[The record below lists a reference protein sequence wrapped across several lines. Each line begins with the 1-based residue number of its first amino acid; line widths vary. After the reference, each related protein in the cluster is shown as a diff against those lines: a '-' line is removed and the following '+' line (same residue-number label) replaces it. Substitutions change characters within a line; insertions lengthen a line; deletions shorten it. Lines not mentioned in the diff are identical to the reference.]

1 MQDRYAGDIGDF
13 GKIGLLKA
21 LVAQGLS
28 VGVNWYYVE
37 PLCTEKKVDGTFK
50 RGDGRFLIPENLQV
64 CDKDLAEKLIKI
76 SKSETRSIKE
86 LEKEN
91 LIPNAIYF
99 SEPVTVAGRD
109 EWHKKALEQL
119 KDLDIVFVDPD
130 NGMLVKSVG
139 KGSAKSVKYTFYEE
153 VKDYVQRGQSVL
165 IYNHRCRKQEFHY
178 FHEICSR
185 LQEETGVEE
194 TEILK
199 ISFPK
204 YSVRDYLA
212 VPALAEHRKKI
223 EAAFIAMEQGIW
235 GNIGMC
241 RIVRWKTL

>member
-37 PLCTEKKVDGTFK
+37 PLNAEKNVDGTFK
-50 RGDGRFLIPENLQV
+50 RDDGRYRIPESLQV

-76 SKSETRSIKE
+76 SKSEIRSIKE
-86 LEKEN
+86 LKKEN
-91 LIPNAIYF
+91 LIPNAIYY
-99 SEPVTVAGRD
+99 SEPVTVARRA
-109 EWHKKALEQL
+109 EWHKKALEVL

-139 KGSAKSVKYTFYEE
+139 KGSAKSIKYTFYEE
-153 VKDYVQRGQSVL
+153 VQDYFQRGQSVL
-165 IYNHRCRKQEFHY
+165 IYNHRCRKPEYQY
-178 FHEICSR
+178 FHEICCK
-185 LQEETGVEE
+185 LQEFTNVNE

-212 VPALAEHRKKI
+212 VPASTDHREKI
-223 EAAFIAMEQGIW
+223 MAAFIAIKQGLW
-235 GNIGMC
+235 GETGMC
-241 RIVRWKTL
+241 RIPGWED